1 MGTGAPVRRVKLLR
15 VCVTVTL
22 GIAGGLMYVLCAG
35 SRGVLTGRCDLRG
48 YPLDATELN
57 LKGCSLTHLSADI
70 LSFSHLKKL
79 DLADNELSD
88 LPILPPSLE
97 ILFLLNN
104 EFTRVPR
111 SVARMPRLRMLSFK
125 GCKLHSIGKL
135 PRSLVWLILTGN
147 LLRELPR
154 EIGNLTRVRKLMLS
168 NNRLSSLPRS
178 MLRLKDLE
186 LLRIANNNI
195 QELPEWLFSL
205 PKLSWLA
212 VAGNPAVPPA
222 PPRSSLLDVKYS
234 DISFGERLGEG
245 TSSVVAR
252 AQWRREIVAVKMYKS
267 EVSSDGRNI
276 DEIRAS
282 CAVDHPNILRFFG
295 FYTSPSLGALLEW
308 APDLKS
314 LGKPP
319 SMDSVTRDTY
329 PVGLMF
335 EAGVIFR
342 VALCIARAGAHLHS
356 MSISHGDL

>member
-1 MGTGAPVRRVKLLR
+1 
-15 VCVTVTL
+15 
-22 GIAGGLMYVLCAG
+22 
-35 SRGVLTGRCDLRG
+35 
-48 YPLDATELN
+48 
-57 LKGCSLTHLSADI
+57 
-70 LSFSHLKKL
+70 
-79 DLADNELSD
+79 
-88 LPILPPSLE
+88 
-97 ILFLLNN
+97 
-104 EFTRVPR
+104 
-111 SVARMPRLRMLSFK
+111 
-125 GCKLHSIGKL
+125 
-135 PRSLVWLILTGN
+135 
-147 LLRELPR
+147 
-154 EIGNLTRVRKLMLS
+154 
-168 NNRLSSLPRS
+168 